1 MKYSPKSVASF
12 VITLALSTIHLSSF
26 ATKALVDSV
35 GVRKEGTKTYVI
47 HKVEPKQTLYAVLR
61 KYGIT
66 MSDFHAAN
74 PGVSES
80 INIGQLI
87 KVPYNKPYNPNATA
101 AHSPSTYSPYL
112 YQSSGQTNTPAPS
125 TYEQPKS
132 STHVVEAGQGLFS
145 IAAKYRVSVSD
156 LRKWN
161 NLSVDQ
167 PISAGQLLIVDS
179 KEYERVKKLIE
190 PPTTT
195 RYQEQPI
202 VSRPS
207 EVATEA
213 PKYKQPYRAEEQP
226 AVETKP
232 TTEVV
237 RTASGYK
244 RTIETGLAELIDVED
259 SSGKYLALHR
269 SAGIGTLLNVKNLA
283 NGQSI
288 WVKVVGKLPDI
299 GSDKVILKLSPRAFE
314 KLNPTEKRI
323 RAEVNY
329 MTP

>member
-1 MKYSPKSVASF
+1 MKYNPKSVASF

-35 GVRKEGTKTYVI
+35 GVRREGTKTYVI
-47 HKVEPKQTLYAVLR
+47 HRVEPKQTLYAVLR

-80 INIGQLI
+80 VNIGQLI
-87 KVPYNKPYNPNATA
+87 KVPYLKPYSPNSS
-101 AHSPSTYSPYL
+101 HSTYSPPANSSPYL
-112 YQSSGQTNTPAPS
+112 YQPNNQTAQPT
-125 TYEQPKS
+125 TYEQPKAA
-132 STHVVEAGQGLFS
+132 THVVEYGQGLFS
-145 IAAKYRVSVSD
+145 IAAKYRVSVAD
-156 LRKWN
+156 LRRWN
-161 NLSVDQ
+161 NLSTEQ
-167 PISAGQLLIVDS
+167 PISAGQLLIVDA

-190 PPTTT
+190 PPTK
-195 RYQEQPI
+195 YQEPQKQPDA
-202 VSRPS
+202 
-207 EVATEA
+207 VAVEA
-213 PKYKQPYRAEEQP
+213 PKYNKQPYRPSEEP
-226 AVETKP
+226 AVVEKP
-232 TTEVV
+232 TSEVV

-259 SSGKYLALHR
+259 TSGKYLALHR

>member
-1 MKYSPKSVASF
+1 MKYNPKSVATF
-12 VITLALSTIHLSSF
+12 VIILALSTIHLSSF
-26 ATKALVDSV
+26 ATKPTVDSV
-35 GVRKEGTKTYVI
+35 ATRKEGTKTYII
-47 HKVEPKQTLYAVLR
+47 HKVEPKQTLYAILR

-80 INIGQLI
+80 VNIGQLI
-87 KVPYNKPYNPNATA
+87 KVPYLKPYSPNTS
-101 AHSPSTYSPYL
+101 HSTYSPPSNSPFL
-112 YQSSGQTNTPAPS
+112 YQPSNQPAQQAQ
-125 TYEQPKS
+125 TYEAPKA
-132 STHVVEAGQGLFS
+132 STHVVEYGQGLFS
-145 IAAKYRVSVSD
+145 IAAKYRVSVAD

-161 NLSVDQ
+161 NLSAEQ
-167 PISAGQLLIVDS
+167 PISAGQLLIVDA

-190 PPTTT
+190 PPT
-195 RYQEQPI
+195 RYQEPQKQPDA
-202 VSRPS
+202 VT
-207 EVATEA
+207 VEA
-213 PKYKQPYRAEEQP
+213 PKYNKQPYRPSEEP
-226 AVETKP
+226 AILEKP
-232 TTEVV
+232 TSEVV

-259 SSGKYLALHR
+259 TSGKYLALHR

>member
-1 MKYSPKSVASF
+1 
-12 VITLALSTIHLSSF
+12 
-26 ATKALVDSV
+26 
-35 GVRKEGTKTYVI
+35 
-47 HKVEPKQTLYAVLR
+47 
-61 KYGIT
+61 

-80 INIGQLI
+80 VNIGQLI
-87 KVPYNKPYNPNATA
+87 KVPYFKPY
-101 AHSPSTYSPYL
+101 SPSSSRSTYSPRTNDSPYL
-112 YQSSGQTNTPAPS
+112 YQPGNQPAQPT
-125 TYEQPKS
+125 TYEQPKAA
-132 STHVVEAGQGLFS
+132 THVVEYGQGLFS
-145 IAAKYRVSVSD
+145 IATKYRVSVAD
-156 LRKWN
+156 LRRWN
-161 NLSVDQ
+161 NLTAEQ
-167 PISAGQLLIVDS
+167 PISAGQLLIVDA

-190 PPTTT
+190 PPT
-195 RYQEQPI
+195 RYQEPIRQPE
-202 VSRPS
+202 PF
-207 EVATEA
+207 TET
-213 PKYKQPYRAEEQP
+213 PKYKQPYRTKEEP
-226 AVETKP
+226 AVVEKP
-232 TTEVV
+232 TSEVV

-259 SSGKYLALHR
+259 TSGKYLALHR